1 MRDLRRRRGI
11 QLDVRAVVGVRLVY
25 QVAHQHGDL
34 LQREAIVRHQRIR
47 VVRMRILDP
56 RLQPL
61 WLRFV
66 ANPRQLWTYI
76 AADQVAGRVLY
87 SMARG
92 AERLSIETRSSRWI
106 GGLSEWDNDCVG
118 IARVRRAAAHQE
130 R

>member
-1 MRDLRRRRGI
+1 MRDLRRGCSI
-11 QLDVRAVVGVRLVY
+11 EVNICAVVGVRLAL
-25 QVAHQHGDL
+25 QVIRKRIHL
-34 LQREAIVRHQRIR
+34 LRCKAIVRHQRIR

-87 SMARG
+87 SVARG
-92 AERLSIETRSSRWI
+92 AERLSIQTRSSRWI